1 MYKKNNREK
10 IILLRELEMLSQRYT
25 RLIIKLNLRKIN
37 SLNFNEFYGNTII
50 KFKRFSTW
58 SLGFRDYLVLS
69 L

>member
-37 SLNFNEFYGNTII
+37 SLNLNEFYGNTII
-50 KFKRFSTW
+50 KFKRFST
-58 SLGFRDYLVLS
+58 
-69 L
+69 